1 MLGLRILTAT
11 FGIPVVILLIYLG
24 GWVLTAGV
32 AILAAIG
39 VVEISRMFR
48 ARGIVFYPWLTVAW
62 IWAIMAAVGIG
73 RGLLPVLV
81 LGAAIVAIVS
91 LLSSPQESFQG
102 AVTTTW
108 VAVYLGL
115 FFAFL
120 PMIRALRHGQVFSY
134 AFFAVI
140 WATDTTAY
148 FVGRQWG
155 RHKLMPRVSPGK
167 TWEGTASGTVSGV
180 AVSVVAFGIAHMVL
194 WHGLVFGFT
203 VSIVGQIGDLL
214 ESAIKRYTGVK
225 DSGALLPG
233 HGGVL
238 DRFDSSLLAL
248 PIAYYLLV
256 GLGIH

>member
-11 FGIPVVILLIYLG
+11 FGIPAVILLIYLG
-24 GWVLTAGV
+24 GWVLIGGV
-32 AILAAIG
+32 AILSAIG
-39 VVEISRMFR
+39 VLEIDRMFR
-48 ARGIVFYPWLTVAW
+48 ARGIVFYPWLAIGW
-62 IWAIMAAVGIG
+62 IWTIMLFVGLKMS
-73 RGLLPVLV
+73 LLPVLA
-81 LGAAIVAIVS
+81 LGVALVAIVA

-108 VAVYLGL
+108 VALYLGL

-120 PMIRALRHGQVFSY
+120 PMIRGLHHGQTFSY

-140 WATDTTAY
+140 WATDTTAF
-148 FVGRQWG
+148 FVGRRFG

-167 TWEGTASGTVSGV
+167 TWEGTVGGTLSGV
-180 AVSVVAFGIAHMVL
+180 AVAVIASFIAHMTL
-194 WHGLVFGFT
+194 WHGALFGLS

-225 DSGALLPG
+225 DSGGLLPG

-248 PIAYYLLV
+248 PVAYYLLRS
-256 GLGIH
+256 LGIH

>member
-11 FGIPVVILLIYLG
+11 FGIPVVVLLIYLG
-24 GWVLTAGV
+24 GWVLTGGV

-39 VVEISRMFR
+39 VVEIARMFR
-48 ARGIVFYPWLTVAW
+48 SRGIVFYPWLTVVW
-62 IWAIMAAVGIG
+62 VWSIMAAVGLG
-73 RGLLPVLV
+73 RGLVPVLV
-81 LGAAIVAIVS
+81 LGAAVVAIVS

-115 FFAFL
+115 FFSYL
-120 PMIRALRHGQVFSY
+120 PMIRHLVHGQVFAY
-134 AFFAVI
+134 VFFAVI
-140 WATDTTAY
+140 WATDTTAF

-167 TWEGTASGTVSGV
+167 TWEGTVAGAVSGV
-180 AVSVVAFGIAHMVL
+180 VVAGGAFWFLHLVV
-194 WHGLVFGFT
+194 WHALLFGFT

-225 DSGALLPG
+225 DSGSLLPG

-248 PIAYYLLV
+248 PIAYYLLI